1 MHAATDIDLNVSL
14 GPLKLSNPITVAS
27 GTFGYGIEFAPFVD
41 LNRIGAIVV
50 KGLTVE
56 VRPGHP
62 QPRLVETPSGMLNCI
77 GLQNVGIDVFIRE
90 KLPFLSQYR
99 TAVIANIN
107 GRSIEDYVRL
117 ANILEDQPGVAAL
130 EVNVSCPNV
139 KQGGISF
146 GTDPSLT
153 EAVTK
158 AVRTASTKPLIVK
171 LSPNVTN
178 ISAIARAA
186 MDGGA
191 DILSAINTLLGMA
204 IDVESGKPL
213 LSNLTGG
220 LSGPCIRPVAVRCVF
235 DIHRATR
242 LPVIGM
248 GGIASGRDAVEFMMA
263 GAAAVSIGTENF
275 VRPDAA
281 TVILDEMIEFCSTH
295 GILHIRDLT
304 GSVQI
309 PI

>member
-1 MHAATDIDLNVSL
+1 MPAASDIDLNVSL

-27 GTFGYGIEFAPFVD
+27 GTFGYGLEYAPYVD

-77 GLQNVGIDVFIRE
+77 GLQNVGIDAFIRD
-90 KLPFLSQYR
+90 KLPALSRYR

-107 GRSIEDYVRL
+107 GRSIDDYVRL
-117 ANILEDQPGVAAL
+117 AGILEDQPGVAAL

-146 GTDPSLT
+146 GTDPALT

-158 AVRTASTKPLIVK
+158 AVRKSSTKPLIVK
-171 LSPNVTN
+171 LSPNVTD
-178 ISAIARAA
+178 IRAIACAA
-186 MDGGA
+186 RDGGA

-204 IDVESGKPL
+204 IDIESGKPL

-235 DIHRATR
+235 DIFRATH

-248 GGIASGRDAVEFMMA
+248 GGIASGHDAVEFMMA

-281 TVILDEMIEFCSTH
+281 TVILDEMIDYCCTH
-295 GILHIRDLT
+295 GISHIRDLT
-304 GSVQI
+304 ASVQI
-309 PI
+309 PE